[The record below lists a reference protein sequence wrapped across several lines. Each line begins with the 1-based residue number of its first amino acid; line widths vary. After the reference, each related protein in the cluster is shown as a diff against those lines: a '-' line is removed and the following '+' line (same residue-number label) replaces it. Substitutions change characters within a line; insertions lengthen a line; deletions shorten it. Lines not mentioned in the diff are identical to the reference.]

1 MKVLAISNWNMF
13 SILIINLLTYICILL
28 AYIYT
33 INNVCDTWVENI
45 FNSNF
50 FFLLNFDVNAIEL
63 KKERTWG
70 EVCLTSGDKDQW
82 QTIH

>member
-1 MKVLAISNWNMF
+1 MNRTIIKIEINFYHLDRLDVARWYWMINRGFYIISLLY
-13 SILIINLLTYICILL
+13 LIS
-28 AYIYT
+28 
-33 INNVCDTWVENI
+33 
-45 FNSNF
+45 FFF